1 MLIIKYD
8 SFIEEYDHNAVKI
21 YLLFTLNQKKGK
33 RKKKKCS
40 NWKSKKIILGGK

>member
-8 SFIEEYDHNAVKI
+8 SFIEEYDHNAIKI

-33 RKKKKCS
+33 RKKVMLS
-40 NWKSKKIILGGK
+40 EIIILGKK